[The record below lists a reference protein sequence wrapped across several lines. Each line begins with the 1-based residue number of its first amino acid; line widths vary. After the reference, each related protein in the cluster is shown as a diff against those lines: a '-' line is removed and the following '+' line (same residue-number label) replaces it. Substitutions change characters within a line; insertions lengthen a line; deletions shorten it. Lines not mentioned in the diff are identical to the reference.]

1 MIPSHLGDFVVTAGH
16 DRAIRIYLRSNEPV
30 ILEEEREREMEEQM
44 DINMDVEGDR
54 AIGLEEGYEPS
65 TADQATGSVKVNEVV
80 MEKEGSD
87 KVSNVNSSSMRS
99 ADFLIATLERA
110 EAQKKTEREWRE
122 ECEYMKSL
130 LTEEEYQQRS
140 EKGPLI
146 APPDK
151 DPFMM
156 GMSSF
161 EYVVTTIS
169 SISRME
175 FESTLLV
182 LPFENICQL
191 VEYLTEMLQSNQQV
205 EMCVR
210 SLLFIFKLY
219 EVRMDC
225 IRDS

>member
-1 MIPSHLGDFVVTAGH
+1 MTAGH

-44 DINMDVEGDR
+44 DMNMDVDGDR
-54 AIGLEEGYEPS
+54 ALGLEEEGAEPS
-65 TADQATGSVKVNEVV
+65 TAEQATGAVKVNEVV

-87 KVSNVNSSSMRS
+87 KVSSVNSGSLRS
-99 ADFLIATLERA
+99 ADHLIATLERA
-110 EAQKKTEREWRE
+110 EAQKRKEREWKE

-130 LTEEEYQQRS
+130 LTEEEYEQRS
-140 EKGPLI
+140 EHGTKPLI

-151 DPFMM
+151 DVFMM
-156 GMSSF
+156 GMSPF
-161 EYVVTTIS
+161 EYVVSTIS
-169 SISRME
+169 NISRME

-191 VEYLTEMLQSNQQV
+191 VEYLTEMLQASQQV

-219 EVRMDC
+219 EVE
-225 IRDS
+225 IK